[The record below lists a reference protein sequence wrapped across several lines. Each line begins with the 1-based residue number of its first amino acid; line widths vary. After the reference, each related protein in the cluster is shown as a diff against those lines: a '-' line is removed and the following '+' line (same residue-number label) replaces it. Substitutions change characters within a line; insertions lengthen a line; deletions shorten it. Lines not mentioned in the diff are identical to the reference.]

1 MTSSVGDPAPPVSRT
16 AYVVERLKADVAS
29 GAIKP
34 GELIKQTVLAKRYG
48 VSATPVREALR
59 MLEADG
65 VIDYSDHRGASV
77 REMTP
82 EAARDLYRL
91 RAAAESAAAEMAVE
105 RMTPAGLVSI
115 RAAHQALAGALA
127 SRDTEPATLSV
138 LNRRFHFAIYA
149 MSSPLVVQHT
159 ELLYARFTPGTTVW
173 RDRADAEALQK
184 DHDQILDAIE
194 RGDATEAG
202 RLTAKHVRHA
212 SVIREGRPDLRAAGA
227 DERETFT
234 K

>member
-1 MTSSVGDPAPPVSRT
+1 MTSGVSDQAPPVSRT

-65 VIDYSDHRGASV
+65 VVDYSAHRGASV

-91 RAAAESAAAEMAVE
+91 RAAAESTAAEMAVE
-105 RMTPAGLVSI
+105 RMTPTGLVSI
-115 RAAHQALAGALA
+115 RAAHQALADALT
-127 SRDTEPATLSV
+127 SPDTEPATLSV
-138 LNRRFHFAIYA
+138 LNRQFHFAIYEQ
-149 MSSPLVVQHT
+149 SSPLVVQHI

-173 RDRADAEALQK
+173 RDHSDAEALQR
-184 DHDQILDAIE
+184 DHDLILDAIE
-194 RGDATEAG
+194 RGDAAEAG
-202 RLTAKHVRHA
+202 RLTAQHVRHA
-212 SVIREGRPDLRAAGA
+212 SVIREGRPDLRAVGD
-227 DERETFT
+227 DERETFAR
-234 K
+234 